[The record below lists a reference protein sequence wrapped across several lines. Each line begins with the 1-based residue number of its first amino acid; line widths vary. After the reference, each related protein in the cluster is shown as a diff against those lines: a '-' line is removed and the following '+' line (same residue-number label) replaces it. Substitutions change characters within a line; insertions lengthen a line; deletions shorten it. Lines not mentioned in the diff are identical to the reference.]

1 MDEGNHSKTSKCDDE
16 KTTCKTIESISEVH
30 GVCGTADDKN
40 KEGNIP
46 EADVEIT
53 EGWDVDGVDA
63 ELVVEPERAHG
74 GEDEEPE
81 HLWFDGEAFGFSFDV
96 DVVVDE
102 AEESRG
108 DERED
113 WKPGFVTVDEG
124 VVDEAEPLEEV

>member
-1 MDEGNHSKTSKCDDE
+1 MDEGNHGKTSKGDDE
-16 KTTCKTIESISEVH
+16 QTTRKTIESVGEVH
-30 GVCGTADDKN
+30 SVGGTADDKN

-46 EADVEIT
+46 EADVEIP
-53 EGWDVDGVDA
+53 EGWDMNRVNA
-63 ELVVEPERAHG
+63 ELVVEPECAHG
-74 GEDEEPE
+74 GEDQEPE
-81 HLWFDGEAFGFSFDV
+81 HLWFDSEALGFSFDV

-124 VVDEAEPLEEV
+124 VVDQAEPLKEV